1 MLEHP
6 EIQGWMIQ
14 RLFRAKGMCAENDIK
29 AGLVHGNPSGLAY
42 LSHEKCLYP
51 IGTGFPIAIR
61 AIPLG
66 YHHPQWG

>member
-1 MLEHP
+1 MLEQP

-29 AGLVHGNPSGLAY
+29 AGLVHGNPS
-42 LSHEKCLYP
+42 LYP
-51 IGTGFPIAIR
+51 IGTGFPIAI
-61 AIPLG
+61 PLG